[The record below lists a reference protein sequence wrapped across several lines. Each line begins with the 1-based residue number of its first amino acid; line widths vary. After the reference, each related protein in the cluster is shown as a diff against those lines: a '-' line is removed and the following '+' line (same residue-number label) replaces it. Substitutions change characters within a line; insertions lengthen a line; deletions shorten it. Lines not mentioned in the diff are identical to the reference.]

1 MTAKPPLVIPFLDHC
16 HIVRPEPAPGSGLC
30 SAFFEPRAELMNSM
44 GMAHGGLVMTL
55 MDAAMG
61 GACRSSQP
69 EGASVVT
76 IDMQAQFLAPARG
89 RIVADA
95 RVIRASATLI
105 FAECEVRGGDGA
117 LAAKATGLFR
127 PVDRARMSRPRRQE
141 MPRAPAGDTD

>member
-1 MTAKPPLVIPFLDHC
+1 MSKKHPLVIPFLDHC
-16 HIVRPEPAPGSGLC
+16 HIHRPEPVHGSGEC
-30 SAFFEPRAELMNSM
+30 SAWIEPLPELMNSM

-89 RIVADA
+89 RVQANA
-95 RVIRASATLI
+95 KVVRASRTLI
-105 FAECEVRGGDGA
+105 FAECEVRGGDGE
-117 LAAKATGLFR
+117 LVAKASGLFR
-127 PVDRARMSRPRRQE
+127 PVDRARMSK
-141 MPRAPAGDTD
+141 GGGKTKS